1 MNLLILGTEWVIF
14 GLCALAVK
22 ILQLVD
28 INYSLDA

>member
-22 ILQLVD
+22 ILQL
-28 INYSLDA
+28 IGILLLSC